1 MPFFERPGLATT
13 VENLMDEHVLFQSG
27 NLVFDVQFLTFQ
39 FRNVEVV
46 DRRVGKSFCDFL
58 FKRLVPFFKF
68 RKMRFN
74 RHVACLLADGQF
86 RSFLH
91 PDNRPRGYSDFAFS
105 KIPAG
110 GVVVDL
116 WAIDQNAIIARHLGA
131 IRSKTR
137 RLVGRKTV
145 LFRLG
150 ATRAVMTQ
158 EEERELRAE
167 LARLQQEHRDL
178 DAAIAALQ
186 DSPGSDLIQ
195 VQRLKKRKLLL
206 RDRIT
211 FIEDQLTPD
220 IIA

>member
-1 MPFFERPGLATT
+1 M
-13 VENLMDEHVLFQSG
+13 
-27 NLVFDVQFLTFQ
+27 QFSTFQ
-39 FRNVEVV
+39 FGNVEVV
-46 DRRVGKSFCDFL
+46 DGGVGECFCNFL

-91 PDNRPRGYSDFAFS
+91 PDNRLSGYSDFAS
-105 KIPAG
+105 SEIPAG
-110 GVVVDL
+110 GVAADL
-116 WAIDQNAIIARHLGA
+116 WATDQNAIIARHLGA
-131 IRSKTR
+131 VRCKTR
-137 RLVGRKTV
+137 RLFGRRTA
-145 LFRLG
+145 LGRLS
-150 ATRAVMTQ
+150 ATRAAMTQ

-178 DAAIAALQ
+178 DAAIVALQ
-186 DSPGSDLIQ
+186 ESPGSDLIQ